1 MKDPVKIPCG
11 HNYCMN
17 CINLHWDEEDHKHI
31 YSCPQCTQM
40 FLPRPDLRIAQSV
53 EAVKKTGDHSITADI
68 DFARPGDVS
77 CNFCT
82 GRKLNAV
89 KSCLQCLVSYCDQ
102 HLQPHYQ
109 SPAFKNHNLVD
120 PSKKLH
126 DNICSHHKEV
136 MKIFCQVMKIF
147 SSAERSEKQTALHAV
162 FEKIQQRIQN
172 REKDVE
178 VLQQE
183 VEAINQSADKAVRN
197 IDRFSKD
204 QTKVNR
210 AKNLLQKLQEEIT
223 KLRRQDAELEQL
235 SQTKDDCRFLHMFP
249 LISGLSATKWP
260 CPKPRHL
267 QYFEDVTAALSQ
279 LYEKLQ
285 GFLCEELPKHS
296 RTVTEVD
303 VLLPKPE
310 PTTREEFLQHSCQI
324 TLDPNTA
331 NMHMILSEENKKAT
345 YKRKKQAY
353 PSHPERF
360 MDRSQ
365 VLSREALTGR
375 HYWEV
380 EWDGLGIFVAVAYK
394 DISRTGDDSKFG
406 NNDKSWALLC
416 SDGDYELTHKG
427 HGISISA
434 PLSSKVGVYL
444 DYRAGILSFYSV
456 SDSMTLI
463 HRVQTTFTQP
473 LYVGLRAYYF
483 LNVGSSAVLC

>member
-1 MKDPVKIPCG
+1 M
-11 HNYCMN
+11 
-17 CINLHWDEEDHKHI
+17 
-31 YSCPQCTQM
+31 
-40 FLPRPDLRIAQSV
+40 
-53 EAVKKTGDHSITADI
+53 
-68 DFARPGDVS
+68 
-77 CNFCT
+77 
-82 GRKLNAV
+82 
-89 KSCLQCLVSYCDQ
+89 
-102 HLQPHYQ
+102 
-109 SPAFKNHNLVD
+109 
-120 PSKKLH
+120 
-126 DNICSHHKEV
+126 
-136 MKIFCQVMKIF
+136 F
-147 SSAERSEKQTALHAV
+147 SSYMYLFVLCLYCCCNISALLAE
-162 FEKIQQRIQN
+162 
-172 REKDVE
+172 
-178 VLQQE
+178 
-183 VEAINQSADKAVRN
+183 
-197 IDRFSKD
+197 
-204 QTKVNR
+204 
-210 AKNLLQKLQEEIT
+210 
-223 KLRRQDAELEQL
+223 
-235 SQTKDDCRFLHMFP
+235 
-249 LISGLSATKWP
+249 
-260 CPKPRHL
+260 
-267 QYFEDVTAALSQ
+267 
-279 LYEKLQ
+279 
-285 GFLCEELPKHS
+285 
-296 RTVTEVD
+296 
-303 VLLPKPE
+303 
-310 PTTREEFLQHSCQI
+310 EEFLQHSCQI

-473 LYVGLRAYYF
+473 LYVGLRLTSNPYTCT
-483 LNVGSSAVLC
+483 LQPNIGSEETRI